1 MLEIFL
7 KMNES
12 TRRLDEALEKIV
24 VPIGIEPK
32 LFEHIMGFVIMLLV
46 PALKK
51 CAIKWMLG
59 DAGLFWIDRLNI
71 QLRHESR
78 NPLAFVHEGLN
89 LVVPQMMGKLARSTF
104 PEGPENS
111 PRDESVRMAD
121 FRDRSEK

>member
-7 KMNES
+7 EMNES
-12 TRRLDEALEKIV
+12 TRSLDEALKKIV

-32 LFEHIMGFVIMLLV
+32 LFEHIVGFVIMLLV

-71 QLRHESR
+71 QLRHESG

-89 LVVPQMMGKLARSTF
+89 LVVPQMMGKLAGSTF
-104 PEGPENS
+104 PEGPESS
-111 PRDESVRMAD
+111 PRDESVGMAD
-121 FRDRSEK
+121 FRDGSEK